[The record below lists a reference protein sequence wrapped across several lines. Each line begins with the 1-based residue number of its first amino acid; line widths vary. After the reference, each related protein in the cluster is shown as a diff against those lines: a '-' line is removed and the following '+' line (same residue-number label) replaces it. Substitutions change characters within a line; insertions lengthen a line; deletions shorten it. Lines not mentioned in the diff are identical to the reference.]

1 MTLNQ
6 PEAEEAKVGKGNKRR
21 ETMAQKKDKK
31 VENPEKKAPKAKRA
45 EKLGGNFHKLA
56 AQKKPP
62 VSSKSIGACKMPNIV
77 LPKVK
82 KVFPKIVKVS
92 IELTDG
98 KWLSKVFIEK
108 EGSIK
113 RSKLSFDGKLSP
125 KEAIDKLM
133 AMV

>member
-21 ETMAQKKDKK
+21 ETMAQKQDKK
-31 VENPEKKAPKAKRA
+31 VENPEKKAPKAKRD
-45 EKLGGNFHKLA
+45 EKLVTPEFNK
-56 AQKKPP
+56 
-62 VSSKSIGACKMPNIV
+62 IV

>member
-21 ETMAQKKDKK
+21 ETMAQKKAKK
-31 VENPEKKAPKAKRA
+31 VEKLVTPE
-45 EKLGGNFHKLA
+45 FD
-56 AQKKPP
+56 
-62 VSSKSIGACKMPNIV
+62 NIV

-82 KVFPKIVKVS
+82 KVFPKIVKAS